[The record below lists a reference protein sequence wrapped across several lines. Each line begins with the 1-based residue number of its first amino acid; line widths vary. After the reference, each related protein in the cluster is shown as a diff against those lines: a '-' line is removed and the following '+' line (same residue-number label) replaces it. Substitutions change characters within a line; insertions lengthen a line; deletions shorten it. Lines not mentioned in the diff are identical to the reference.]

1 MILYSSS
8 GTATTR
14 QNFRSPQVICLVQ
27 SCLHLRL
34 LTARDSQCLLLLLA
48 ITAGPGPASSLDGEN
63 IVFGRVLEGL
73 DTMSEILQV
82 KRFGPAS
89 STDRVAAFNALA
101 GLLRDKRAAQAKA
114 RWGRPLKSIVITS
127 SGVMDA

>member
-1 MILYSSS
+1 M
-8 GTATTR
+8 
-14 QNFRSPQVICLVQ
+14 
-27 SCLHLRL
+27 
-34 LTARDSQCLLLLLA
+34 
-48 ITAGPGPASSLDGEN
+48 
-63 IVFGRVLEGL
+63 FGRVLEGL